1 MFRRTYLKTY
11 FQVLRMGCDY
21 YIINQVKIEFKDD
34 SEDYNLECN
43 IKKAYFD
50 DDNFDINSDGSDY
63 EERMDELIQ
72 NKYLKVTYKPKII
85 FDKGEWVNEYY
96 KCKYENYLLNLQF
109 NISNIL
115 KMTKQQIRRLNF

>member
-1 MFRRTYLKTY
+1 
-11 FQVLRMGCDY
+11 MGCDY

>member
-1 MFRRTYLKTY
+1 M
-11 FQVLRMGCDY
+11 VCDY

-63 EERMDELIQ
+63 EERIDELIQ
-72 NKYLKVTYKPKII
+72 NKYLKVNYKPKII
-85 FDKGEWVNEYY
+85 FDNGDWINAYCKY
-96 KCKYENYLLNLQF
+96 KYENYLINLKF
-109 NISNIL
+109 DISNIM
-115 KMTKQQIRRLNF
+115 KMTKQQVRRLCDE